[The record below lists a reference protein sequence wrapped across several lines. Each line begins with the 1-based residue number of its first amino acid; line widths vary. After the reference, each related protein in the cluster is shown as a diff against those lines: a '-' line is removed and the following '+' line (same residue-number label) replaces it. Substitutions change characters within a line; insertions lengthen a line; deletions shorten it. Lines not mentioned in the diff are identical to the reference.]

1 MLFCL
6 VHGAWHDEACW
17 QPLVDELG
25 HRGHEC
31 VVPVLPLDDDRAS
44 FDDYA
49 EVVAD
54 RLRGRELPVLVGH
67 SMSSAVIPL
76 VAVKRPARL
85 LVYLCPAMGGF
96 PPPRGEPPWR
106 RAGYDSPPRGCDRS
120 QFVAARS
127 RDRPALQT
135 HGAATRRAARR
146 PAASPAAIPC
156 SNGPYPLGAPRPM
169 FRRRSSTRARM
180 SCSMTAGRAGS
191 RTHSSASSRSRACPG
206 GHFPMLERPATL
218 ADVLETVS
226 GDQRSRTNLA
236 AEARP

>member
-17 QPLVDELG
+17 QPLVTELG

-31 VVPVLPLDDDRAS
+31 VIPVLPLDVNRAS

-49 EVVAD
+49 EVVVERLPD
-54 RLRGRELPVLVGH
+54 REPPVLVGH
-67 SMSSAVIPL
+67 SLSSAVVPL
-76 VAVKRPARL
+76 VALKRPVQL

-96 PPPRGEPPWR
+96 PPPPGEPPWR
-106 RAGYDSPPRGCDRS
+106 RAEYDSPPVDPSGRS
-120 QFVAARS
+120 WWPRERAIAQLYRRLEPELAERLAARL
-127 RDRPALQT
+127 RPQPQALFDQ
-135 HGAATRRAARR
+135 
-146 PAASPAAIPC
+146 
-156 SNGPYPLGAPRPM
+156 PYPLACPPDIPSA
-169 FRRRSSTRARM
+169 FIYAREDELFDD
-180 SCSMTAGRAGS
+180 RWS
-191 RTHSSASSRSRACPG
+191 RWIAHTLLGVEPIELPG